1 MICKNCGSMI
11 SEGTAFCQACGA
23 PVSSGTPKSGYGI
36 VFRIVSGIIVLVS
49 VLMLFLPWM
58 APSSSGKAAFDAI
71 SAVYQMYESKVESG
85 MASEIGI
92 DNAKKAKSLLDSV
105 IDGKISPFEYLTICA
120 SVNSLVKFG
129 DIGDNLDIPEF
140 SRMKKSIHTVYIVVL
155 ILFLLMALSGL
166 LAAILHFI
174 GKKSYLDIIYFIM
187 TIIMFVL
194 TCVIMVKINELLR
207 GIGDIGSYLDL
218 PSGLS
223 ISFSITAF

>member
-11 SEGTAFCQACGA
+11 SEGTAFCQTCGA

-92 DNAKKAKSLLDSV
+92 DNAKKAKSLCSTRL
-105 IDGKISPFEYLTICA
+105 
-120 SVNSLVKFG
+120 
-129 DIGDNLDIPEF
+129 
-140 SRMKKSIHTVYIVVL
+140 
-155 ILFLLMALSGL
+155 
-166 LAAILHFI
+166 
-174 GKKSYLDIIYFIM
+174 
-187 TIIMFVL
+187 
-194 TCVIMVKINELLR
+194 
-207 GIGDIGSYLDL
+207 
-218 PSGLS
+218 
-223 ISFSITAF
+223 